1 MNGAGTE
8 MRRMLIQFPDFG
20 ERNTGLSFKFKIHII
35 EPSTTTA
42 TPPLTSAPTVKDKK
56 TLSPQISALSPQS
69 FKIGP
74 YAIKHT
80 GQQQVL
86 FNPSWSLKRVAL
98 STQISISA
106 IKPTCSPFLSVPYAG
121 RLAWLHGRALTSPK
135 RSRRDVTGTLE
146 TGLGVLNS
154 MDAEALANKI
164 SSATSNLHKLERS
177 LRSSLS
183 ALGTNQWLLSDL
195 LPQWERINEEDHQLI
210 VNTLG
215 AAQINVSLALSCI
228 QAQLW
233 VQSTVAAIVR
243 EGEEGTLPTEIQKVI
258 WDNVT
263 EFEKR
268 FQSWCCL
275 VNFTYD
281 RSDTEATAF
290 VLTIRNASV
299 YTIYPIIALGL
310 NRSGTVLCP
319 LEHRVWNKWQ
329 TIDVDACV
337 AWEHQGFICDR
348 NTIKAQGIC
357 LDTEQRGCPFEI
369 HPNETPETSQ
379 KSLTYSNIPFLLRH
393 DYLQRQIIS
402 RTHSPYNS
410 PVCPSAN
417 QTGGLWALQLRL
429 RAVKEG
435 AGPYKCEFG
444 PSKGECSLD
453 PENDWLDPKSE
464 ALHPENE
471 ALDMKQMRLCSLTE
485 ELHPKNEATVP
496 ENKALVPETEP
507 LGPIK
512 KALDSKKE
520 AFDIQN
526 VCLLLAYQ
534 LLSRQG
540 QHKQL
545 QKPDACS
552 CPVTCLGSGD
562 ITSTYTS
569 QVHVPAQPPTQ
580 PPMTSQ
586 AAAQARGPFIT
597 YHLLS
602 CL

>member
-281 RSDTEATAF
+281 CSDTEATAF
-290 VLTIRNASV
+290 VLTICNASV

-369 HPNETPETSQ
+369 HPNETPETVLVYVGNGRVCMRTLCDSIFIDN
-379 KSLTYSNIPFLLRH
+379 TTVDIYNHSNI
-393 DYLQRQIIS
+393 
-402 RTHSPYNS
+402 
-410 PVCPSAN
+410 
-417 QTGGLWALQLRL
+417 GLWALQLRL

-464 ALHPENE
+464 DLHPENE

-485 ELHPKNEATVP
+485 EVGPKMRLWALKIADWILKMRLRFLKMRLRNE
-496 ENKALVPETEP
+496 
-507 LGPIK
+507 G
-512 KALDSKKE
+512 LDTQ
-520 AFDIQN
+520 D

-597 YHLLS
+597 YRLLL

>member
-1 MNGAGTE
+1 MGTLPRKGNLNLSTVVVRGTE
-8 MRRMLIQFPDFG
+8 VYLENEWSWDRNETDVNTIPRLWRTVATEIRIGCQIINGSTHEKATQISVYNITSNAITKNRKLSASERLDCWYHFTLTQPG
-20 ERNTGLSFKFKIHII
+20 SVICVWARRNTGLSFKFKIHII

-42 TPPLTSAPTVKDKK
+42 TPPLTSPPTVKDKK

-106 IKPTCSPFLSVPYAG
+106 IKPTCSPFLSVSYAG
-121 RLAWLHGRALTSPK
+121 WVAWLHARALTSPK

-369 HPNETPETSQ
+369 HPNETPETVLVYVGNGRVCMRTLCDSIDN
-379 KSLTYSNIPFLLRH
+379 TTVDIYNHSNIGICNFTKIMGCDCNSSAPVT
-393 DYLQRQIIS
+393 
-402 RTHSPYNS
+402 TH
-410 PVCPSAN
+410 
-417 QTGGLWALQLRL
+417 
-429 RAVKEG
+429 
-435 AGPYKCEFG
+435 
-444 PSKGECSLD
+444 
-453 PENDWLDPKSE
+453 
-464 ALHPENE
+464 
-471 ALDMKQMRLCSLTE
+471 
-485 ELHPKNEATVP
+485 
-496 ENKALVPETEP
+496 
-507 LGPIK
+507 
-512 KALDSKKE
+512 
-520 AFDIQN
+520 
-526 VCLLLAYQ
+526 Q
-534 LLSRQG
+534 LLQSY
-540 QHKQL
+540 
-545 QKPDACS
+545 
-552 CPVTCLGSGD
+552 
-562 ITSTYTS
+562 YTLY
-569 QVHVPAQPPTQ
+569 QELLPPPTA
-580 PPMTSQ
+580 MNLILG
-586 AAAQARGPFIT
+586 RK
-597 YHLLS
+597 LLQHDDLNQLLKRIRNNGQRTLTTIHHDAEERNPVLVS
-602 CL
+602 RME